1 MNEMI
6 IINDEKKIGNVTV
19 IPDGRTVIISTDGI
33 TVGIGSNIIVY
44 EVGQEIKD
52 PNGKAVGDV
61 GFVKARLEI
70 CDIYKDYAV
79 CKSKKT
85 EKRGGAAAIAPIF
98 AERSVTVYKDIPVS
112 EDDNLGL
119 SIKNPLVC
127 VGDPVAR
134 V

>member
-44 EVGQEIKD
+44 EVGQEI
-52 PNGKAVGDV
+52 KAVGDV